1 MSNNASGNICR
12 TGCGRPG
19 QRDYGWKG
27 PAFNCCFGTVACLV
41 EHKRPVRHAS
51 VARTCE
57 YLPDR
62 WNAPLFS
69 SSPSPA
75 NPNPDPRIQLALR
88 TPDWLTWGRKRRCM
102 QAPHAKKKAFQ
113 ELLLQS
119 LEWCNDRFALIA
131 LSFSVSANWVAP
143 MISFHS
149 RNSHTSWWLTRSHPL
164 EMKSIPRH
172 QTRNDFGNDISASRT
187 KMSLVRD
194 DGLHMYS
201 CGSD

>member
-1 MSNNASGNICR
+1 MNTDVRVLFGELDRAKMSNNASGNICR

-19 QRDYGWKG
+19 QKDYGWKG

-75 NPNPDPRIQLALR
+75 NPNPDPRIQIALR
-88 TPDWLTWGRKRRCM
+88 APVWLTWGRKRRCM

-131 LSFSVSANWVAP
+131 LSCQCLPTEWHLWSAFIVG
-143 MISFHS
+143 
-149 RNSHTSWWLTRSHPL
+149 TR
-164 EMKSIPRH
+164 
-172 QTRNDFGNDISASRT
+172 TRP
-187 KMSLVRD
+187 D
-194 DGLHMYS
+194 D
-201 CGSD
+201 